1 MNRMQEYEEMMQNLE
16 TVPASDPVQKA
27 LRRRS
32 RRRSIGRSIS
42 CLAVVFGIFVG
53 IINCSP
59 SVSAACRELPL
70 LKELVEALT
79 FSPSLRL
86 AIENEY
92 IQMVGQ
98 EQTDN
103 GVVCRVEYLIV
114 DQKQVNI
121 FYTLTSQDGTLLDAT
136 PEVFNPDGSHLR
148 SSILSFGAPKEKDG
162 IRQIVLD
169 FVDETV
175 PDQLRLS
182 FQVRA
187 VGDHT
192 ATAPV
197 DTPEE
202 SEWDISAPDVLA
214 ELSFDLEF
222 DPNYTQKGRTV
233 AVNQQVELD
242 GQSITVTD
250 MEIYPTHL
258 RLNVQ
263 EAEENTAWLKNL
275 RFYLELENGTKVQTV
290 SDGITATGSTTT
302 PSMVSYRAESTYFY
316 DADCLRLVIT
326 GADFLEK
333 DKEVVH
339 MDLVTMETDP
349 LPQGVV
355 LHEVQQTSS
364 GTKVTFF
371 IADTEESHAQLLSGV
386 YYGPDG
392 EEYYCGHMSSTVA
405 SENGYRNET
414 YYLDDYL
421 QSEVLVKLTYS
432 SFWTPEHPVSIT
444 LTEE

>member
-1 MNRMQEYEEMMQNLE
+1 MNRMQEYEEMMRNLE
-16 TVPASDPVQKA
+16 AVPASDPVKKA
-27 LRRRS
+27 LRRRN
-32 RRRSIGRSIS
+32 RRNSIRRSIS

-53 IINCSP
+53 MINFSP

-70 LKELVEALT
+70 LKEMVEALT

-98 EQTDN
+98 EQTAD

-114 DQKQVNI
+114 DQKQVNF

-136 PEVFNPDGSHLR
+136 PEVFNADGSRLQGT
-148 SSILSFGAPKEKDG
+148 ILSYGAPAEADG

-169 FVDETV
+169 FVDEMV
-175 PDQLRLS
+175 PDQLRLN
-182 FQVRA
+182 FKVRA
-187 VGDHT
+187 VEEHT
-192 ATAPV
+192 VTAPA
-197 DTPEE
+197 DALQE
-202 SEWDISAPDVLA
+202 SEWDITEPEVLV
-214 ELSFDLEF
+214 ELSFDLQF
-222 DPNYTQKGRTV
+222 DPQYTEQGRTV
-233 AVNQQVELD
+233 AVNQKVELD
-242 GQSITVTD
+242 GQTITVTD

-258 RLNVQ
+258 RINVR
-263 EAEENTAWLKNL
+263 EEEENTAWLKNL
-275 RFYLELENGTKVQTV
+275 RFYLEMENGTKVQTF
-290 SDGITATGSTTT
+290 SDGITATGSTKT

-316 DADCLRLVIT
+316 DADCLWLVIT

-333 DKEVVH
+333 DKDIVH
-339 MDLVTMETDP
+339 IDLNTMESDQ
-349 LPQGVV
+349 LPQGVI
-355 LHEVQQTSS
+355 LHEVQQTAS
-364 GTKVTFF
+364 GTKVTFW
-371 IADTEESHAQLLSGV
+371 IPETEESHAQLLSGV

-405 SENGYRNET
+405 NENGYQDET

-432 SFWTPEHPVSIT
+432 DFWTPEHPVSIT
-444 LTEE
+444 LTEQ